1 MIDIKQLQTI
11 IENLVS
17 KEMRDFINI
26 PDLNKNRLRQLRQKD
41 ILDSFSDNQFLSKMN
56 LINHIK
62 SLDFLNKDSE
72 IVIFGSWY
80 GSILIPA
87 FYNEVKK
94 ITCIDMDKD
103 VISRA
108 KYELFKDFDVDWI
121 SDDVFATFR
130 DQFKTTDL
138 FINTSCEHMK
148 PMRDWGP
155 IGPKSRYD
163 EIYRKRF
170 GIPQT
175 YTDPWWD
182 RVSPAYFAFQSNAM
196 FDIPTHINCVNNI
209 EEFKKQLP
217 DRAEVLIEDEI
228 PDERGTRFTLI
239 GKI

>member
-1 MIDIKQLQTI
+1 M
-11 IENLVS
+11 NLVITPAMREVVNNP
-17 KEMRDFINI
+17 KEGRGQNRTAEEK
-26 PDLNKNRLRQLRQKD
+26 DL
-41 ILDSFSDNQFLSKMN
+41 LDSFSPNQFLSKMN
-56 LINHIK
+56 LINHIN
-62 SLDFLNKDSE
+62 SLNILTKNSQ

-87 FYNEVKK
+87 FYDKVQK
-94 ITCIDMDKD
+94 ITCIDQDSK
-103 VISRA
+103 VINRA
-108 KYELFKDFDVDWI
+108 KYELFKDLDVDFI
-121 SDDVFATFR
+121 TGDVFEFR
-130 DQFKTTDL
+130 NAYKNANL

-148 PMRDWGP
+148 PMREWGP
-155 IGPKSRYD
+155 A
-163 EIYRKRF
+163 
-170 GIPQT
+170 PQ
-175 YTDPWWD
+175 YKNPWWD

>member
-1 MIDIKQLQTI
+1 MIDVKQLQRILDLLITPDMREVVNNPKDGRG
-11 IENLVS
+11 ENRTAEE
-17 KEMRDFINI
+17 K
-26 PDLNKNRLRQLRQKD
+26 DL
-41 ILDSFSDNQFLSKMN
+41 LDSFSPNQFLSKMN

-62 SLDFLNKDSE
+62 SLNILDKDTE

-94 ITCIDMDKD
+94 ITCIDMDSD
-103 VISRA
+103 VIHRA
-108 KYELFKDFDVDWI
+108 KYELFKDFDVDFI
-121 SDDVFATFR
+121 TGDVFEFR
-130 DQFKTTDL
+130 DQYKNTDL

-148 PMRDWGP
+148 PMKEWGP
-155 IGPKSRYD
+155 APEYKN
-163 EIYRKRF
+163 
-170 GIPQT
+170 
-175 YTDPWWD
+175 PWWD

-209 EEFKKQLP
+209 DEFKKQLP